1 MERKIEMYFE
11 YEDDGLIIVYLTD
24 ESENNITKQVK
35 EYNID
40 IYNKKL
46 TLEENQVDFYN
57 QMLND
62 FNAEYDDD
70 LADIIDKI
78 VKKII

>member
-1 MERKIEMYFE
+1 MNRRIEMTYD
-11 YEDDGLIIVYLTD
+11 YNNDNLITIYLTD

-35 EYNID
+35 EYSID
-40 IYNKKL
+40 IYNKKP
-46 TLEENQVDFYN
+46 TLEENQVNFYN

-62 FNAEYDDD
+62 FDAEYDDD